1 MTAPTPFV
9 VFSDLDGTLLD
20 HSDYSWS
27 PARPALDVLAQ
38 LGAPVVLASSKT
50 ASEIVVLQQAMGL
63 GGLPAIVENGAGII
77 GLQPGTVGERYS
89 ALRKRLDHLPEAL
102 RKCFEGFG
110 DMDVAR
116 VMSLTKL
123 SQQDAVRARERA
135 FSEPG
140 VWHGSDAEEIA
151 LIDALADL
159 GIAARRGGRFLTLS
173 FGGTKADRMAEII
186 THYKPQFSI
195 ALGDAPNDI
204 EMLEAAD
211 YGIIVANPYH
221 DPLPPLGSERTGR
234 IIRTSKCGP
243 DGWNEAML
251 KLVEQLKLTTG
262 RM

>member
-1 MTAPTPFV
+1 MTAPTPLV
-9 VFSDLDGTLLD
+9 VFSDLDGILLD

-27 PARPALDVLAQ
+27 AAQPALDVLAQ

-50 ASEIVVLQQAMGL
+50 ASEIAVLQQAMGL
-63 GGLPAIVENGAGII
+63 GGLPAIVENGVGII
-77 GLQPGTVGERYS
+77 GLHAEAVCERYS
-89 ALRKRLDHLPEAL
+89 ALRERLDQVPEAL

-116 VMSLTKL
+116 VMSLTRL
-123 SQQDAVRARERA
+123 SEQDAVRARKRA

-140 VWHGSDAEEIA
+140 VWHGTDADEA
-151 LIDALADL
+151 AFIDALADL

-186 THYKPQFSI
+186 AHFKPLHSI

-211 YGIIVANPYH
+211 YGVIVANPHH
-221 DPLPPLGSERTGR
+221 DPLPPLGAERTGR
-234 IIRTSKCGP
+234 IIRTSKSGP
-243 DGWNEAML
+243 DGWNEAVL
-251 KLVEQLKLTTG
+251 KLVEQLNLTVG